1 MKNTVSKALFVTALT
16 CATVFA
22 APSYADKNYS
32 YNNWNNHGR
41 YKSVDPFDR
50 RFNVIS
56 YETLSIDLKRT
67 VRNKSLPLRK
77 MFGLNRDYFGQS
89 VQKVVVHL
97 KPRKKKTKL
106 RLVANGRVV
115 DRVVAKG
122 DRVVVLDPRHD
133 LKLGRNVSSL
143 KLDVD
148 GKAHIRRINVQLKEK
163 RPRYAAN
170 YGYKK
175 STNHNA
181 AHLHKELSRN
191 LWLVL
196 SKGM

>member
-1 MKNTVSKALFVTALT
+1 MKKTVSKALFVTALT
-16 CATVFA
+16 CVTAFA
-22 APSYADKNYS
+22 APSHADKNYS
-32 YNNWNNHGR
+32 YDSWNNHGR

-97 KPRKKKTKL
+97 KPRNKKTKL
-106 RLVANGRVV
+106 RLIANGRVV
-115 DRVVAKG
+115 DKVVARG
-122 DRVVVLDPRHD
+122 SRVVVLDPHHN

-143 KLDVD
+143 KLKID

-170 YGYKK
+170 YGYRK
-175 STNHNA
+175 S
-181 AHLHKELSRN
+181 
-191 LWLVL
+191 
-196 SKGM
+196 